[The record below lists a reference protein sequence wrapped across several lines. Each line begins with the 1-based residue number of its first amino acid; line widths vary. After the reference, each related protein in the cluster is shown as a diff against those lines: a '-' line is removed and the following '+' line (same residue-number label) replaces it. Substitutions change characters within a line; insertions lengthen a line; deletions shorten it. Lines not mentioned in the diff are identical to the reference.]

1 MAEIDVP
8 SQNIYVKKLFRN
20 SQLGRDREVRSVR
33 TLQTYF
39 FLW

>member
-1 MAEIDVP
+1 MTEVNVP
-8 SQNIYVKKLFRN
+8 SKDVYVEELFRN
-20 SQLGRDREVRSVR
+20 SQLGDDREARSVR